1 MSKIIVALDFSESSL
16 NAFLHGLS
24 VARHCG
30 CDVELVWVKKSAT
43 EKDVFDPK
51 GDADKEVIKKFE
63 ELISQYGHEL
73 PENKI
78 TYKIRSGKVYK
89 EIADAGKEA
98 KAMMIIT
105 GTHGASVFVEF
116 WIGSN
121 ANRILSLSSCPVI
134 TIRAGLNVETPL
146 KRILLPID
154 STSETRQKAT
164 FTGFLAKKHNAEVY
178 ILRMNTST
186 LKDMKQQ
193 IDFYAKQV
201 SEYLEEDGVKC
212 IHDSIQV
219 ENFADDMIN
228 YAKKINANLISVMK
242 NQESSTSNLWMG
254 PYTQQIVNR
263 SPIPVL
269 VIHSKETIHGGAEF

>member
-1 MSKIIVALDFSESSL
+1 MSKIIVAIDFSESSF

-30 CDVELVWVKKSAT
+30 CDVELLWVKKSAT
-43 EKDVFDPK
+43 EKDVFDLK
-51 GDADKEVIKKFE
+51 GDAEKEVTKKFE
-63 ELISQYGHEL
+63 ELIQKHSHEL
-73 PENKI
+73 PNNKI

-89 EIADAGKEA
+89 EVADAGKEA
-98 KAMMIIT
+98 NAMMIIT
-105 GTHGASVFVEF
+105 GTHGASVFTEF

-121 ANRILSLSSCPVI
+121 ANRIISLSSCPVV
-134 TIRAGLNVETPL
+134 TIRAGVDVETPL

-164 FTGFLAKKHNAEVY
+164 FTGFLAKKHKAEVY
-178 ILRMNTST
+178 IVRMNTSSI
-186 LKDMKQQ
+186 KDMKQQ
-193 IDFYAKQV
+193 IDLYAKQV
-201 SEYLEEDGVKC
+201 GGYLEDEGVKC

-219 ENFADDMIN
+219 ENFTSDMIN

-242 NQESSTSNLWMG
+242 NQESSASNLRMG
-254 PYTQQIVNR
+254 PYTQQIVNI

-269 VIHSKETIHGGAEF
+269 VIHSKETVHGGAEF